1 MEWPWEMVERDH
13 VIQDPTSPEK
23 IRLLG
28 EYVRLTADSQV
39 LDIGCGKAG
48 PAVVLAEAFG
58 CRIVGVELREA
69 FAAEARAR
77 VKERSLEGL
86 IDVRTADAASFD
98 LEPESFDVAT
108 AIGTCFIWGHIEHA
122 ARALVPAVKRG
133 GYLALGEPYW
143 RSQPPQGV
151 DREPF
156 VSLPETV
163 ARLESAGVQLTGIIA
178 ASRDDWDRYESLHW
192 RAVEEWLA
200 ANPAHPDAAAMRER
214 HRASLAAYLD
224 YQRPLLGWAILVARK
239 P

>member
-1 MEWPWEMVERDH
+1 MAWPWEMVERDH

-39 LDIGCGKAG
+39 LDMGCGKAG

-58 CRIVGVELREA
+58 CRILGVELREG

-77 VKERSLEGL
+77 VKERSLESL
-86 IDVRTADAASFD
+86 IDVRTADAARFQ
-98 LEPESFDVAT
+98 LEPDSYDVAM
-108 AIGTCFIWGHIEHA
+108 AIGTCFIWGTIEHA

-143 RSQPPQGV
+143 RSQPPKGI

-156 VSLPETV
+156 ASLPETV
-163 ARLESAGVQLTGIIA
+163 ARLESAGVGLTGIIA
-178 ASRDDWDRYESLHW
+178 AGQDDWDRYESLHW

-200 ANPAHPDAAAMRER
+200 ANPAHPDAAAIRDR
-214 HRASLAAYLD
+214 HRASLAAYLEH
-224 YQRPLLGWAILVARK
+224 QRSLLGWAILVARK

>member
-13 VIQDPTSPEK
+13 VIQDPTSREK

-39 LDIGCGKAG
+39 LDMGCGKAG

-58 CRIVGVELREA
+58 CRILGVELREV

-77 VKERSLEGL
+77 VKERGLERL
-86 IDVRTADAASFD
+86 IDVRTADAVSFA
-98 LEPESFDVAT
+98 LEPDFYDVAM

-143 RSQPPQGV
+143 RSQPAVGV

-163 ARLESAGVQLTGIIA
+163 ARLESAGVHLTGIIPA
-178 ASRDDWDRYESLHW
+178 DVGKLHW

-200 ANPAHPDAAAMRER
+200 ANPAHPDVASIRDR
-214 HRASLAAYLD
+214 HRASLAAYLEH
-224 YQRPLLGWAILVARK
+224 QRPLLGWAILVARK

>member
-28 EYVRLTADSQV
+28 EYLRLTADSQV
-39 LDIGCGKAG
+39 LDMGCGKAG

-58 CRIVGVELREA
+58 CRILGVELREA
-69 FAAEARAR
+69 FAAEARVR
-77 VKERSLEGL
+77 VKERGLEAL

-98 LEPESFDVAT
+98 LKPDRYDVAM
-108 AIGTCFIWGHIEHA
+108 AIGTCFIWGHIGHA
-122 ARALVPAVKRG
+122 AGALAPAVKRG
-133 GYLALGEPYW
+133 GSLALGEPYW
-143 RSQPPQGV
+143 RSEPPEGV

-163 ARLESAGVQLTGIIA
+163 ARFESAGVRLTGIVA
-178 ASRDDWDRYESLHW
+178 ADQDDWDRYESLHW

-200 ANPAHPDAAAMRER
+200 ANPAHPDAAAIRDR
-214 HRASLAAYLD
+214 HRASLAAYLEH
-224 YQRPLLGWAILVARK
+224 QSPLLGWAILVARK

>member
-1 MEWPWEMVERDH
+1 MVERDH
-13 VIQDPTSPEK
+13 EIQDPTSPEK

-28 EYVRLTADSQV
+28 EYLRLTADSQV
-39 LDIGCGKAG
+39 LDMGCGKAG

-58 CRIVGVELREA
+58 CRILGVELREA

-77 VKERSLEGL
+77 VKERSLEAL

-98 LEPESFDVAT
+98 CEPDCYDVAM
-108 AIGTCFIWGHIEHA
+108 AIGTCFIWGHIGLA
-122 ARALVPAVKRG
+122 ARALAPAVKRG
-133 GYLALGEPYW
+133 GSLALGEPYW
-143 RSQPPQGV
+143 RSEPPEGV

-163 ARLESAGVQLTGIIA
+163 SRLESAGVRLTGIIA
-178 ASRDDWDRYESLHW
+178 ADQDDWDRYESLHW

-200 ANPAHPDAAAMRER
+200 ANPAHPDAAAIRDR
-214 HRASLAAYLD
+214 HRASLAAYLAH
-224 YQRPLLGWAILVARK
+224 QRPLLGWAILVARK

>member
-13 VIQDPTSPEK
+13 VIQDPSSREK

-39 LDIGCGKAG
+39 LDMGCGKAG
-48 PAVVLAEAFG
+48 PAVVLAEAFR
-58 CRIVGVELREA
+58 CRILGVELREV

-77 VKERSLEGL
+77 VKERGLERL
-86 IDVRTADAASFD
+86 IDVRTADAVSFA
-98 LEPESFDVAT
+98 LEPDFYDVAM

-143 RSQPPQGV
+143 RSQPAVGV

-163 ARLESAGVQLTGIIA
+163 ARLESAGVHLTGIIA
-178 ASRDDWDRYESLHW
+178 ASQDDWDRYESLHW

-200 ANPAHPDAAAMRER
+200 ANPGHADVASIRDR
-214 HRASLAAYLD
+214 HRASLAAYLEH
-224 YQRPLLGWAILVARK
+224 QRPLLGWAILVARK

>member
-1 MEWPWEMVERDH
+1 MAWPWEMVERDH

-28 EYVRLTADSQV
+28 EYVRLTSDSQV
-39 LDIGCGKAG
+39 LDMGCGKAG

-58 CRIVGVELREA
+58 CRILGVELREG

-77 VKERSLEGL
+77 VKERSLEAL
-86 IDVRTADAASFD
+86 IDVRTADAARFQ
-98 LEPESFDVAT
+98 LEPDSYDVAM
-108 AIGTCFIWGHIEHA
+108 AIGTCFIWGTIEHA
-122 ARALVPAVKRG
+122 ARALVPAVRRG

-143 RSQPPQGV
+143 RSQPPQEI

-156 VSLPETV
+156 ASLPGTV
-163 ARLESAGVQLTGIIA
+163 ARLESAGVGLTGIIA
-178 ASRDDWDRYESLHW
+178 AGQDDWDRYESLHW

-200 ANPAHPDAAAMRER
+200 ANPAHPDAAAIRDR
-214 HRASLAAYLD
+214 HRASLAAYLEH
-224 YQRPLLGWAILVARK
+224 QRSLLGWAILVARK

>member
-1 MEWPWEMVERDH
+1 MVERDH
-13 VIQDPTSPEK
+13 EIQDPTSPEK

-28 EYVRLTADSQV
+28 EYLRLTADSQV
-39 LDIGCGKAG
+39 LDMGCGKAG

-58 CRIVGVELREA
+58 CRILGVELREA

-77 VKERSLEGL
+77 VKERSLEAL

-98 LEPESFDVAT
+98 LEPDCYDVAM
-108 AIGTCFIWGHIEHA
+108 AIGTCFIWGHIGHA
-122 ARALVPAVKRG
+122 ARALAPGVKRG
-133 GYLALGEPYW
+133 GSLALGEPYW
-143 RSQPPQGV
+143 RSEPPEGV

-163 ARLESAGVQLTGIIA
+163 SLLESAGVRLTGIIA
-178 ASRDDWDRYESLHW
+178 ADQDDWDRYESLHW

-200 ANPAHPDAAAMRER
+200 ANPARPDAAAIRDR
-214 HRASLAAYLD
+214 HRASLAAYLAH
-224 YQRPLLGWAILVARK
+224 QRPLLGWAILVARK

>member
-39 LDIGCGKAG
+39 LDMGCGKAG

-58 CRIVGVELREA
+58 CRILGVELREG

-77 VKERSLEGL
+77 VKERGLEGL

-98 LEPESFDVAT
+98 LEPDSYDVAM

-122 ARALVPAVKRG
+122 ARALAPAVKRG

-143 RSQPPQGV
+143 RSEPPQGV
-151 DREPF
+151 NREPF

-163 ARLESAGVQLTGIIA
+163 ARLESAGVRLTGIIA
-178 ASRDDWDRYESLHW
+178 ASQDDWDRYESLHW
-192 RAVEEWLA
+192 RAVEEWLG
-200 ANPAHPDAAAMRER
+200 ANPAHPDTAAIRDR
-214 HRASLAAYLD
+214 HRASLAAYLEHV
-224 YQRPLLGWAILVARK
+224 RPLLGWAILVARK

>member
-1 MEWPWEMVERDH
+1 MAWRWEIVERDH
-13 VIQDPTSPEK
+13 DIQNATSPAK

-28 EYVRLTADSQV
+28 DYVRLDAGSRV
-39 LDIGCGKAG
+39 LDMGCGKGG

-58 CRIVGVELREA
+58 CRILGVELREV
-69 FAAEARAR
+69 FADEARAR
-77 VKERSLEGL
+77 LRERGLEGL
-86 IDVRTADAASFD
+86 VDVRTADAASFD
-98 LEPESFDVAT
+98 LEPGSYDVAM

-122 ARALVPAVKRG
+122 ARALFRAVKRG

-143 RSQPPQGV
+143 RSEPPVGV

-163 ARLESAGVQLTGIIA
+163 ARLESAGGHLTGIIA
-178 ASRDDWDRYESLHW
+178 ASQDDWDRYESLHW

-200 ANPAHPDAAAMRER
+200 ANPAHADAAAIRDR
-214 HRASLAAYLD
+214 HRASLTAYLTH
-224 YQRPLLGWAILVARK
+224 QRPLLGWAILVARK

>member
-13 VIQDPTSPEK
+13 VIQDPTSREK

-39 LDIGCGKAG
+39 LDMGCGKAG

-58 CRIVGVELREA
+58 CRILGVELREV

-77 VKERSLEGL
+77 VKERGLERL
-86 IDVRTADAASFD
+86 IDVRTADAVSFA
-98 LEPESFDVAT
+98 LEPDFYDVAM

-143 RSQPPQGV
+143 RSQPAVGV

-163 ARLESAGVQLTGIIA
+163 ARLESAGVHLTGIIA
-178 ASRDDWDRYESLHW
+178 ASQDDWDRYESLHW

-200 ANPAHPDAAAMRER
+200 ANPGHADVASIRDR
-214 HRASLAAYLD
+214 HRASLAAYLEH
-224 YQRPLLGWAILVARK
+224 QRPLLGWAILVARK

>member
-1 MEWPWEMVERDH
+1 MQWPWEMVERDH

-28 EYVRLTADSQV
+28 EYVRLDAGSRV
-39 LDIGCGKAG
+39 LDMGCGKAG

-58 CRIVGVELREA
+58 CRILGVELREA

-77 VKERSLEGL
+77 VTQRGLEQL
-86 IDVRTADAASFD
+86 IDVRTADAAAFE
-98 LEPESFDVAT
+98 LEPDSYDLAM
-108 AIGTCFIWGHIEHA
+108 AIGTCFIWGDIGHA

-133 GYLALGEPYW
+133 GHLALGEPYW

-151 DREPF
+151 DRDPF

-163 ARLESAGVQLTGIIA
+163 ARLESAGVRLTGIIG
-178 ASRDDWDRYESLHW
+178 ASQDDWDRYESLHW
-192 RAVEEWLA
+192 RAIEEWLA
-200 ANPAHPDAAAMRER
+200 ANPAHPDAVAIRDR
-214 HRASLAAYLD
+214 HRAFLAAYLEHL
-224 YQRPLLGWAILVARK
+224 RPLLGWAILVAGK

>member
-23 IRLLG
+23 VRLLG
-28 EYVRLTADSQV
+28 EYVRLTADSRV
-39 LDIGCGKAG
+39 LDMGCGKAG

-58 CRIVGVELREA
+58 CRILGVELREG

-77 VKERSLEGL
+77 VEERGLEAL
-86 IDVRTADAASFD
+86 IEVRTADAAGFD
-98 LEPESFDVAT
+98 PEPDSCDLAM
-108 AIGTCFIWGHIEHA
+108 AIGTCFIWGHIGDA

-143 RSQPPQGV
+143 RSEPPQGV

-156 VSLPETV
+156 ASLPETV
-163 ARLESAGVQLTGIIA
+163 ARLESAGLRLTGIIA
-178 ASRDDWDRYESLHW
+178 ASQDDWDSYESLHW

-200 ANPAHPDAAAMRER
+200 ANPVHPDAAAIRDH

-224 YQRPLLGWAILVARK
+224 HERPLLGWAILLACK

>member
-1 MEWPWEMVERDH
+1 MAWPWEMVERDH

-39 LDIGCGKAG
+39 LDMGCGKAG

-58 CRIVGVELREA
+58 CRILGVELREG

-77 VKERSLEGL
+77 VKERSLEAL
-86 IDVRTADAASFD
+86 IDVRTADAARFQ
-98 LEPESFDVAT
+98 LEPDSYDVAM
-108 AIGTCFIWGHIEHA
+108 AIGTCFIWGTIEHA
-122 ARALVPAVKRG
+122 ARALVPAVRRG

-143 RSQPPQGV
+143 RSQPPQGI
-151 DREPF
+151 DRESF
-156 VSLPETV
+156 ASLPGTV
-163 ARLESAGVQLTGIIA
+163 ARLESAGVGLIGIIA
-178 ASRDDWDRYESLHW
+178 AGQDDWDRYESLHW

-200 ANPAHPDAAAMRER
+200 ANPAHPDAAAIRDR
-214 HRASLAAYLD
+214 HRASLAAYLEH
-224 YQRPLLGWAILVARK
+224 QRSLLGWAILVARK

>member
-1 MEWPWEMVERDH
+1 MEWPWEIVERDH
-13 VIQDPTSPEK
+13 VIQDPTSREK

-39 LDIGCGKAG
+39 LDMGCGKAG
-48 PAVVLAEAFG
+48 PAVALAEAFG
-58 CRIVGVELREA
+58 CRILGVELREV

-77 VKERSLEGL
+77 VKERGLERL
-86 IDVRTADAASFD
+86 IDVRTADAVSFA
-98 LEPESFDVAT
+98 LEPDFYDVAM

-143 RSQPPQGV
+143 RSQPAVGV

-163 ARLESAGVQLTGIIA
+163 ARLESAGVHLTGIIA
-178 ASRDDWDRYESLHW
+178 ASQDDWDRYESLHW

-200 ANPAHPDAAAMRER
+200 ANPGHADVASIRDR
-214 HRASLAAYLD
+214 HRASLAAYLEH
-224 YQRPLLGWAILVARK
+224 QRPLLGWAILVARK

>member
-13 VIQDPTSPEK
+13 VIQDPTSRKK

-39 LDIGCGKAG
+39 LDMGCGKAG

-58 CRIVGVELREA
+58 CRILGVELREV

-77 VKERSLEGL
+77 VKERGLERL
-86 IDVRTADAASFD
+86 IDVRTADAVSFA
-98 LEPESFDVAT
+98 LEPDFYDVAM

-143 RSQPPQGV
+143 RSQPAVGV

-163 ARLESAGVQLTGIIA
+163 ARLESAGVHLTGIIA
-178 ASRDDWDRYESLHW
+178 ASQDDWDRYESLHW

-200 ANPAHPDAAAMRER
+200 ANPGHADVASIRDR
-214 HRASLAAYLD
+214 HRASLAAYLEH
-224 YQRPLLGWAILVARK
+224 QRPLLGWAILVARK

>member
-1 MEWPWEMVERDH
+1 MEWPWEMVDRDH
-13 VIQDPTSPEK
+13 VIQDPTSREK

-39 LDIGCGKAG
+39 LDMGCGKAG

-58 CRIVGVELREA
+58 CRILGVELREV

-77 VKERSLEGL
+77 VKERGLERL
-86 IDVRTADAASFD
+86 IDVRTSDAVSFA
-98 LEPESFDVAT
+98 LEPDFYDVAM

-143 RSQPPQGV
+143 RSQPAVGV

-163 ARLESAGVQLTGIIA
+163 ARLESAGVHLTGIIA
-178 ASRDDWDRYESLHW
+178 ASQDDWDRYESLHW

-200 ANPAHPDAAAMRER
+200 ANPGHADVASIRDR
-214 HRASLAAYLD
+214 HRASLAAYLEH
-224 YQRPLLGWAILVARK
+224 QRPLLGWAILVARK

>member
-13 VIQDPTSPEK
+13 VIQDPTSREK

-39 LDIGCGKAG
+39 LDMGCGKAG

-58 CRIVGVELREA
+58 CRILGVELRKV

-77 VKERSLEGL
+77 VKERGLERL
-86 IDVRTADAASFD
+86 IDVRTADAVSFA
-98 LEPESFDVAT
+98 LEPDFYDVAM

-143 RSQPPQGV
+143 RSQPAVGV
-151 DREPF
+151 DRKPF

-163 ARLESAGVQLTGIIA
+163 ARLESAGVHLTGIIA
-178 ASRDDWDRYESLHW
+178 ASQDDWDRYESLHW

-200 ANPAHPDAAAMRER
+200 ANPGHADVASIRDR
-214 HRASLAAYLD
+214 HRASLAAYLEH
-224 YQRPLLGWAILVARK
+224 QRPLLGWAILVARK
-239 P
+239 H

>member
-13 VIQDPTSPEK
+13 VIQDPTSSEK

-39 LDIGCGKAG
+39 LDMGCGKAG
-48 PAVVLAEAFG
+48 PAAVLAEAFG
-58 CRIVGVELREA
+58 CRILGVELREV

-77 VKERSLEGL
+77 VEGRGLERL
-86 IDVRTADAASFD
+86 IDVRTADAVSFA
-98 LEPESFDVAT
+98 LEPDFYDVAM

-143 RSQPPQGV
+143 RSEPAVGV

-163 ARLESAGVQLTGIIA
+163 ARLESAGVHLTGIIA
-178 ASRDDWDRYESLHW
+178 ASQDDWDRYESLHW

-200 ANPAHPDAAAMRER
+200 ANPGHADVASIRDR
-214 HRASLAAYLD
+214 HRASLAAYLEH
-224 YQRPLLGWAILVARK
+224 QRPLLGWAILVARK
-239 P
+239 H

>member
-28 EYVRLTADSQV
+28 DYVRLDAGSRV
-39 LDIGCGKAG
+39 LDMGCGKGG

-58 CRIVGVELREA
+58 CRILGVELREA

-77 VKERSLEGL
+77 VMERGLEQL
-86 IDVRTADAASFD
+86 IDVRTADAAAFE
-98 LEPESFDVAT
+98 LEPDSYDVAM
-108 AIGTCFIWGHIEHA
+108 AIGTCFIWGDIGHA

-133 GYLALGEPYW
+133 GHLALGEPYW
-143 RSQPPQGV
+143 LSQPPEGV

-163 ARLESAGVQLTGIIA
+163 ARLEAAGVRLTGIIA
-178 ASRDDWDRYESLHW
+178 ASQDDWDRYESLHW

-200 ANPAHPDAAAMRER
+200 ANPAHPHAAAIRER

-224 YQRPLLGWAILVARK
+224 HQRPLLGWAILVARK

>member
-13 VIQDPTSPEK
+13 VIQDPTSWEK

-28 EYVRLTADSQV
+28 EYVRLTADSKV
-39 LDIGCGKAG
+39 LDMGCGKAG

-58 CRIVGVELREA
+58 CRILGVELREV

-77 VKERSLEGL
+77 VKERGLERL
-86 IDVRTADAASFD
+86 IDVRTADAVSFA
-98 LEPESFDVAT
+98 LEPDFYDVAM

-143 RSQPPQGV
+143 RSEPAVGV

-163 ARLESAGVQLTGIIA
+163 ARLESAGVHLTGIIA
-178 ASRDDWDRYESLHW
+178 ASQDDWDRYESLHW

-200 ANPAHPDAAAMRER
+200 ANPGHADVASIRDR
-214 HRASLAAYLD
+214 HRASLAAYLEH
-224 YQRPLLGWAILVARK
+224 QRPLLGWAILVARK
-239 P
+239 H